1 MNEKNKH
8 SIDLV
13 GPFIDEYYQPAI
25 GGYQIPNLRILR
37 KKGAQDGIATVVL
50 DNRFHIDVP
59 EDQLD
64 PWLWIVAN
72 AMAIGAGYSCH
83 GENSVKDPNPFKV
96 RLIGLGEGGEAQI
109 DT

>member
-1 MNEKNKH
+1 MNEGTKH

-13 GPFIDEYYQPAI
+13 GPFQEEYYKPTI
-25 GGYQIPNLRILR
+25 GGYVIPQLRILR
-37 KKGAQDGIATVVL
+37 KKGAQDGIATVLL
-50 DNRFHIDVP
+50 DNRFMIDVS

-83 GENSVKDPNPFKV
+83 GENSIKDPNPFKTK
-96 RLIGLGEGGEAQI
+96 LIGL
-109 DT
+109 